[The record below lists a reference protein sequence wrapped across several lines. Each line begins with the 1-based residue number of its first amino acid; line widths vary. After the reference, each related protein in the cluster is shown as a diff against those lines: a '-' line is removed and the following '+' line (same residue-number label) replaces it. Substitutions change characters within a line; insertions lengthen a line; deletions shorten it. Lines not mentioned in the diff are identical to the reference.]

1 MPALSV
7 YDIDPWYL
15 KLILTVLVSS
25 FALQMVWSL
34 TFTLRIVT
42 IQQKSTALPG
52 QNYVS
57 LLCNFFLLLLLFNS
71 IQFNSISIQKCFIS
85 ITLKS

>member
-57 LLCNFFLLLLLFNS
+57 LLVFCFVVAVAVLLLLLLLLLFLLS
-71 IQFNSISIQKCFIS
+71 LIQI
-85 ITLKS
+85 